1 MVLKSSLLKLWFEK
15 CQTRKSLAIR
25 WTNMLGNTE
34 VLGRDQGAGGPAKG
48 RGAGG
53 KVSGFQLHVELTEQ
67 CWALHPPPPLPA
79 IHTALS
85 AGGSP
90 SSKPQPDGPALQTW
104 LRTCHLQGSVGQY
117 VIWNNFS
124 LLFENV
130 TKTEKMQVD
139 RRGKMTPALEGK
151 QCQHFH
157 KHPSSAH
164 ACCLA
169 KEIPLPLLSC
179 ELL

>member
-25 WTNMLGNTE
+25 WTDMLGNTE

-79 IHTALS
+79 VHTAPS
-85 AGGSP
+85 A
-90 SSKPQPDGPALQTW
+90 L
-104 LRTCHLQGSVGQY
+104 VG
-117 VIWNNFS
+117 
-124 LLFENV
+124 
-130 TKTEKMQVD
+130 
-139 RRGKMTPALEGK
+139 
-151 QCQHFH
+151 
-157 KHPSSAH
+157 
-164 ACCLA
+164 
-169 KEIPLPLLSC
+169 PLPPNHSQRALLSR
-179 ELL
+179 LGSGPVTSKAQWDNT

>member
-1 MVLKSSLLKLWFEK
+1 MTHWATWCWALVSWFEGGIATAAMVLKSSLLKLWFEK

-25 WTNMLGNTE
+25 WTDMLGNTE

-124 LLFENV
+124 YLR
-130 TKTEKMQVD
+130 M
-139 RRGKMTPALEGK
+139 
-151 QCQHFH
+151 
-157 KHPSSAH
+157 
-164 ACCLA
+164 
-169 KEIPLPLLSC
+169 LPKLRKC
-179 ELL
+179 K

>member
-25 WTNMLGNTE
+25 WTDMLGNTE

-79 IHTALS
+79 VPHRAQRWWV
-85 AGGSP
+85 P
-90 SSKPQPDGPALQTW
+90 FLQTTARW
-104 LRTCHLQGSVGQY
+104 PCSPDLAQGLSPPGLSGTIRDLEQ
-117 VIWNNFS
+117 F

-139 RRGKMTPALEGK
+139 RRGKVTPSLEGK

-157 KHPSSAH
+157 KRPSSAH
-164 ACCLA
+164 ACWLA